1 MSLILLRD
9 ECDPGVRCLSAP
21 WGGALD
27 RQCFKCRF
35 PFSYI
40 FPIIVHYTNHS
51 LQVNGYNLGRKR
63 EKIVAALTRN
73 ETIGRRRQ
81 NDVSSC
87 QTRCGGASPLSSSSS
102 CPAVGVR
109 AEIEAAGGQDSFSL
123 RTWQCR
129 AAAEQLPCSGVGAG
143 QPKPGRSGADPNRG
157 LELGDG
163 ALSSWQLSVRM
174 LRKRERCLRI

>member
-40 FPIIVHYTNHS
+40 FPIVHYTNHS

-87 QTRCGGASPLSSSSS
+87 QTRCRGASPLSSSSS

-109 AEIEAAGGQDSFSL
+109 TEIEVAGGQDPFGPADLAVPS
-123 RTWQCR
+123 RGR
-129 AAAEQLPCSGVGAG
+129 AAALL
-143 QPKPGRSGADPNRG
+143 RRRG
-157 LELGDG
+157 WPAEAWAFGC
-163 ALSSWQLSVRM
+163 RP
-174 LRKRERCLRI
+174 

>member
-40 FPIIVHYTNHS
+40 FPIVHYTNHS

-87 QTRCGGASPLSSSSS
+87 QTRCRGASPLSSSSRLS
-102 CPAVGVR
+102 CCWGQSGNRGSRRARLLQPADLAVPSRG
-109 AEIEAAGGQDSFSL
+109 
-123 RTWQCR
+123 R
-129 AAAEQLPCSGVGAG
+129 AAALL
-143 QPKPGRSGADPNRG
+143 RRRG
-157 LELGDG
+157 WSAEAWAFGC
-163 ALSSWQLSVRM
+163 RP
-174 LRKRERCLRI
+174 